1 MRLCALCDKP
11 ITAARI
17 LAMPSTWLC
26 LECKTGHDEPPLK
39 AGDPFLKSALVE
51 SSVGELEEM
60 QAAARELGG
69 IE

>member
-1 MRLCALCDKP
+1 
-11 ITAARI
+11 
-17 LAMPSTWLC
+17 MPSTWLC